1 MMLVF
6 QIAALGNG
14 FGVENQREARALGPY
29 IVSSRFLIPA
39 WLVVLDVFNVSIPF
53 FPFHMDLSTIPLDV
67 LQSVVCIFFFKEN
80 REAKIC
86 LMFGGSLHQS
96 CDYVP
101 VQKL

>member
-14 FGVENQREARALGPY
+14 FGVENLREARALGPY

-53 FPFHMDLSTIPLDV
+53 FPFHMDLSTPLDV
-67 LQSVVCIFFFKEN
+67 LLQVVWVFFFFLKKTEKL
-80 REAKIC
+80 R
-86 LMFGGSLHQS
+86 
-96 CDYVP
+96 YV
-101 VQKL
+101 